1 MICLFCYKSLSRKV
15 PVNYILLFI
24 FTVAESFTVA
34 YICILSYPMN
44 VLIALILTAIVVV
57 ALTVYAFTSKTDFT
71 MMGGIFFILGF
82 VLLGALILGFWIRN
96 EIYSIV
102 VSSFCVILFGLYLIY
117 DTQLIV
123 GNKQHALSYDDY
135 ILGAMSLYIDI
146 ITIFLH
152 ILSILQNSS

>member
-1 MICLFCYKSLSRKV
+1 MMICLFCYKSLSRKV

-82 VLLGALILGFWIRN
+82 VLLGALILGF
-96 EIYSIV
+96 
-102 VSSFCVILFGLYLIY
+102 
-117 DTQLIV
+117 
-123 GNKQHALSYDDY
+123 
-135 ILGAMSLYIDI
+135 
-146 ITIFLH
+146 
-152 ILSILQNSS
+152 